1 MARIGMDADVVE
13 SVGKQLKHQG
23 QSVTSVIRS
32 VDALIDRAG
41 TNWWG
46 AHGRDVVHQWRT
58 VHRPALLRVAGAVDG
73 LGQSA
78 LNNAHDQRG
87 VSQGSAGA
95 GTGLNPGSGS
105 AGGIDDA
112 LHALGEHTGAVA
124 WAGLLV
130 GLGSNANLTG
140 RYSRDAIAVR
150 TALSNLSGGRAT
162 LDDLRYKKW
171 LNGPFTTNGILDTV
185 HKSPAWKGLKGGMS
199 ALGTALTIERL
210 VSPSSDWWTRGHATV
225 DLAADQMKTSGPLP
239 VRLGGMALSA
249 ANISVEE
256 GRKIDWSTSG
266 LQQTASYI
274 RSNPTVLAEEFG
286 KSVITVL
293 PKVIL

>member
-1 MARIGMDADVVE
+1 M
-13 SVGKQLKHQG
+13 
-23 QSVTSVIRS
+23 
-32 VDALIDRAG
+32 
-41 TNWWG
+41 
-46 AHGRDVVHQWRT
+46 HQWRT

-95 GTGLNPGSGS
+95 ATGLNPGSGS

-140 RYSRDAIAVR
+140 RYSRDAIAIR
-150 TALSNLSGGRAT
+150 TALSNLSCGRAT

-225 DLAADQMKTSGPLP
+225 DLAADQMKTSAPKLSVNGTKPSSTRSSSCMVDGTVSGEHLGRGRP
-239 VRLGGMALSA
+239 KDRLVDVWSPADGLLHSLQPDGSRRGVR
-249 ANISVEE
+249 
-256 GRKIDWSTSG
+256 
-266 LQQTASYI
+266 
-274 RSNPTVLAEEFG
+274 
-286 KSVITVL
+286 
-293 PKVIL
+293 